1 MRSMN
6 VTLFNMLADSR
17 SYVAIVDVRDS
28 WIVAQST
35 IDGGQPFDDVTCQC
49 QTAKGRRRTSQSLG
63 TGHCATGVR

>member
-17 SYVAIVDVRDS
+17 SYVAIPIVDVRDS

-35 IDGGQPFDDVTCQC
+35 IDGGQHFDDVTCQC
-49 QTAKGRRRTSQSLG
+49 QTAK
-63 TGHCATGVR
+63 